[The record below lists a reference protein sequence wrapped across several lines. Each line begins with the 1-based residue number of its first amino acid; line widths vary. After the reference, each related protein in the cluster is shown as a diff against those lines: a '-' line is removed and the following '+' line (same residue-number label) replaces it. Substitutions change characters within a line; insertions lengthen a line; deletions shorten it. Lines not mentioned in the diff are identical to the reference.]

1 MLEHETECANG
12 WVISRKLVVIKI
24 MPLGC
29 VLTADIDHGDGGIRK
44 IFRGGLASNDGHAVN
59 GGKEAAGEKFVL
71 MGAAGMGEDEG

>member
-1 MLEHETECANG
+1 
-12 WVISRKLVVIKI
+12 

-59 GGKEAAGEKFVL
+59 GSEQTAGEKFVL